1 MVNGQSFVWD
11 PAQLW
16 YLAVGLALASVAV
29 HGFNWYARRRFRHL
43 LMAPLTEEVERQTH
57 HWERRIVF
65 SGPVGIGLSA
75 LSLLC
80 VAGWLVA

>member
-1 MVNGQSFVWD
+1 MVNGPSFVGD
-11 PAQLW
+11 PAKLW
-16 YLAVGLALASVAV
+16 YLAVGVALASVTV

-43 LMAPLTEEVERQTH
+43 LKAPLTEEVEQQTH
-57 HWERRIVF
+57 LWERHIAI

-80 VAGWLVA
+80 FAGWLVA